1 MPSSFPLMVVRDL
14 LWLVLTGGSPD
25 YLAPIQTEV
34 HLIKQLSGS
43 LSPKSERLGWQLKG
57 RGALLA
63 VLPARLSREELRR
76 VLPTLAHDHFAC
88 KLHARA
94 RARALNAL
102 VYPRKRLGALRKVP
116 TEEQITTMLVAAR
129 RRRDESCGY
138 GRLGTHATAAQHTTL
153 HSACGAARQSPVR
166 LARSVSRARFSR
178 LLHSTQGTGVYWRGC
193 SCGCG
198 PFTCYISDFDV
209 CADVSPIIIRS

>member
-1 MPSSFPLMVVRDL
+1 MGDMPSSFPLMVVRDL

-129 RRRDESCGY
+129 RPTRRELWVRPPRHARHS
-138 GRLGTHATAAQHTTL
+138 RATHHTPQRMRR
-153 HSACGAARQSPVR
+153 GAAISSPPR
-166 LARSVSRARFSR
+166 PLGLASQV
-178 LLHSTQGTGVYWRGC
+178 L
-193 SCGCG
+193 
-198 PFTCYISDFDV
+198 
-209 CADVSPIIIRS
+209 

>member
-76 VLPTLAHDHFAC
+76 VLPTLAHDHFAWDC
-88 KLHARA
+88 
-94 RARALNAL
+94 
-102 VYPRKRLGALRKVP
+102 LG
-116 TEEQITTMLVAAR
+116 QGGI
-129 RRRDESCGY
+129 D
-138 GRLGTHATAAQHTTL
+138 
-153 HSACGAARQSPVR
+153 GAAEH
-166 LARSVSRARFSR
+166 A
-178 LLHSTQGTGVYWRGC
+178 
-193 SCGCG
+193 
-198 PFTCYISDFDV
+198 
-209 CADVSPIIIRS
+209 SPIEGWDDDADSAIFSDRHVD

>member
-25 YLAPIQTEV
+25 YLAPMQTEV
-34 HLIKQLSGS
+34 HLTKQLSGS
-43 LSPKSERLGWQLKG
+43 PSPKSERLGWQLKG

-63 VLPARLSREELRR
+63 VLPARLSREQLRR

-88 KLHARA
+88 ELHARA
-94 RARALNAL
+94 RARALIAL

-116 TEEQITTMLVAAR
+116 TEEQITTMLLADDETRGFWGR
-129 RRRDESCGY
+129 RGY

-153 HSACGAARQSPVR
+153 HSACGAARQSQVR

-178 LLHSTQGTGVYWRGC
+178 LLHSTQGTNGVA
-193 SCGCG
+193 
-198 PFTCYISDFDV
+198 
-209 CADVSPIIIRS
+209 CAGVAAPAPAALHLLHFRF

>member
-94 RARALNAL
+94 RAPSTPSCIRGSASARCAKCPPRSRSRRCCSPTTRREASTWVRPPRHARHSRATHHT
-102 VYPRKRLGALRKVP
+102 PQR
-116 TEEQITTMLVAAR
+116 MR
-129 RRRDESCGY
+129 R
-138 GRLGTHATAAQHTTL
+138 
-153 HSACGAARQSPVR
+153 GAAISSPPR
-166 LARSVSRARFSR
+166 PLGLASQV
-178 LLHSTQGTGVYWRGC
+178 L
-193 SCGCG
+193 
-198 PFTCYISDFDV
+198 
-209 CADVSPIIIRS
+209 